1 MTLYAV
7 AHVIARI
14 LFGRR
19 GSSVETGS
27 RCTRRW
33 ARGPRLW
40 AAGPRGQLVL
50 RNPLDGLGP
59 DHPDTLITRNH
70 LAYWTDVARPSG

>member
-14 LFGRR
+14 LFGETWFERGDGFEVYSSMVARASPLGRR
-19 GSSVETGS
+19 AE
-27 RCTRRW
+27 
-33 ARGPRLW
+33 
-40 AAGPRGQLVL
+40 GQLVL

-70 LAYWTDVARPSG
+70 LACWTDVARPSG